1 MSPHLPHLRI
11 VVGFCIAAL
20 VGYAVFSVYVVVY
33 LKDPALTGDVV
44 GTWKSFA
51 VGVFAFWVGSSS
63 GGKVKDAAP
72 PKVQIDQP
80 PDEPVPVENA

>member
-1 MSPHLPHLRI
+1 MTSSLPHLRI

-20 VGYAVFSVYVVVY
+20 VGYAAFSVYVVAY

-63 GGKVKDAAP
+63 GGKVKDLTP
-72 PKVQIDQP
+72 PKVQIEQP
-80 PDEPVPVENA
+80 PGEPVPVENQ

>member
-1 MSPHLPHLRI
+1 MSTTLPHLRI

-20 VGYAVFSVYVVVY
+20 AGYAAFSVYVVVY

-51 VGVFAFWVGSSS
+51 VGVFGFWVGSSS
-63 GGKVKDAAP
+63 GGKAKASPTDDP
-72 PKVQIDQP
+72 S
-80 PDEPVPVENA
+80 PVTKP